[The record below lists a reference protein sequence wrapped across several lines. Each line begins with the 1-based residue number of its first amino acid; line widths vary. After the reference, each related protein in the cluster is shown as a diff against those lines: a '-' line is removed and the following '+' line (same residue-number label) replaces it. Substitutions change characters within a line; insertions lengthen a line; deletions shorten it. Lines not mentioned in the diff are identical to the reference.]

1 MKKKLLIIMPILI
14 AIIAFVFVY
23 RYYNKEDKNTS
34 LTVVEKKW
42 VEENK
47 KQVIDFE
54 IINDYPLYG
63 MNGNGV
69 FFDFVN
75 DFEKNVGLEFNKIPY
90 LKESTST
97 TDSYRIRILNNND
110 EVSNDDLVIF
120 QDSYIAVG
128 RSYRR
133 INHISDMKNLTFGV
147 FSNDSSD
154 ISYYLKSGTNL
165 SFKNYDT
172 IDELY
177 KALDSSEVDMIIVPN
192 IMYLDRTI
200 GKSEYSINYYFTEI
214 NKKVVL
220 TLSKN
225 NNELNKIKH
234 NKFISVVNSF
244 IPIKKDIFFD
254 LKREVCDSNVKINL
268 DKCITL
274 CYCDFLPNKE
284 IVDVVIKL
292 LKLYGISVLT
302 VKYDSLSE
310 YLKYRN
316 NYDMHLGISSPRF
329 NSYYFFIFD
338 LFNNLEK
345 SKQDYVKKIF
355 LNNLNDVK
363 KFSTAFSHTKNF
375 LPICRLK
382 FIYYNNTILNINEF
396 GDFYAY

>member
-1 MKKKLLIIMPILI
+1 MK
-14 AIIAFVFVY
+14 
-23 RYYNKEDKNTS
+23 
-34 LTVVEKKW
+34 
-42 VEENK
+42 
-47 KQVIDFE
+47 
-54 IINDYPLYG
+54 
-63 MNGNGV
+63 
-69 FFDFVN
+69 
-75 DFEKNVGLEFNKIPY
+75 
-90 LKESTST
+90 
-97 TDSYRIRILNNND
+97 RI
-110 EVSNDDLVIF
+110 
-120 QDSYIAVG
+120 
-128 RSYRR
+128 
-133 INHISDMKNLTFGV
+133 
-147 FSNDSSD
+147 
-154 ISYYLKSGTNL
+154 
-165 SFKNYDT
+165 
-172 IDELY
+172 
-177 KALDSSEVDMIIVPN
+177 
-192 IMYLDRTI
+192 
-200 GKSEYSINYYFTEI
+200 
-214 NKKVVL
+214 VVL
-220 TLSKN
+220 F
-225 NNELNKIKH
+225 
-234 NKFISVVNSF
+234 FIF
-244 IPIKKDIFFD
+244 FLKKDIFFD

>member
-1 MKKKLLIIMPILI
+1 MKKDIFIEFDEKPNSINPLMFSDFNSKILNSLMFERLVDGKNCKIDIFNNYREYKVSFYDSLLSNHIYPIDYLRTI
-14 AIIAFVFVY
+14 LYQLKNNSYVYGYFSKKAI
-23 RYYNKEDKNTS
+23 NS
-34 LTVVEKKW
+34 LK
-42 VEENK
+42 
-47 KQVIDFE
+47 
-54 IINDYPLYG
+54 Y
-63 MNGNGV
+63 
-69 FFDFVN
+69 
-75 DFEKNVGLEFNKIPY
+75 EFNKEY
-90 LKESTST
+90 FKLKFLFPVLFFDIVLQS
-97 TDSYRIRILNNND
+97 
-110 EVSNDDLVIF
+110 
-120 QDSYIAVG
+120 SYIVN
-128 RSYRR
+128 SSK
-133 INHISDMKNLTFGV
+133 INLYKYILDKFNINNHLVNIIYNRDKNKTLDYIYNGENFISCFSEPNINLLTSFKAKKTI
-147 FSNDSSD
+147 FEKDSSL
-154 ISYYLKSGTNL
+154 IFYIFSKKRC
-165 SFKNYDT
+165 F
-172 IDELY
+172 IDLLY
-177 KALDSSEVDMIIVPN
+177 S
-192 IMYLDRTI
+192 
-200 GKSEYSINYYFTEI
+200 
-214 NKKVVL
+214 NKIFL
-220 TLSKN
+220 